1 VTRAHRRNITAD
13 TRKHLAV
20 GLTAVTLA
28 AGLTACANSGDG
40 ADKGAKTV
48 SKGSATGTPLK
59 ILIASMDVGAED
71 VKRGANLAANAIND
85 AGGIDNHPI
94 QIVYCVHNTGDDNAA
109 GACVS
114 KALKDPAVVAGAAWK
129 TTAGAVTTPMI
140 NDARLAC
147 LGCLMFGP
155 TDFTAPAFFPDQAG
169 FLAVNL
175 QVQMAKDILGA
186 HTVTMPFRLDTTA
199 GLPDLVAA
207 TKPTGLELV
216 NLPVNAAQSDLSATA
231 AELISK
237 KPDAIVDGIELPLF
251 NKLMLAVEAQGA
263 KIPVTVAAVSVGPK
277 TIKDRLAGVTSPV
290 SILSV
295 VNRTSKGF
303 ADYEADVKKYDPNQD
318 SNDASVSAWL
328 AIKYLFTKNVAAAL
342 EGKEI
347 TRQAVWDTTN
357 SLKAVN
363 TEGLMPPMDWST
375 PTKLLGGTV
384 TRGFNTTGYAYK
396 YAGGDWK
403 LEGNAFSLGD
413 GQK

>member
-1 VTRAHRRNITAD
+1 
-13 TRKHLAV
+13 
-20 GLTAVTLA
+20 
-28 AGLTACANSGDG
+28 
-40 ADKGAKTV
+40 
-48 SKGSATGTPLK
+48 
-59 ILIASMDVGAED
+59 
-71 VKRGANLAANAIND
+71 
-85 AGGIDNHPI
+85 
-94 QIVYCVHNTGDDNAA
+94 
-109 GACVS
+109 
-114 KALKDPAVVAGAAWK
+114 
-129 TTAGAVTTPMI
+129 
-140 NDARLAC
+140 
-147 LGCLMFGP
+147 
-155 TDFTAPAFFPDQAG
+155 
-169 FLAVNL
+169 
-175 QVQMAKDILGA
+175 
-186 HTVTMPFRLDTTA
+186 
-199 GLPDLVAA
+199 VAA